1 MTRCAIGVDLGG
13 TKTAVGLVDETGRI
27 LERIE
32 TATPARA
39 GSAAI
44 IDTVIDLVRR
54 ASERGPVSAVG
65 VGAAGVIDADGTVV
79 AATDA
84 LPGWAGTPVAAL
96 IAAQFGV
103 PAVVVNDVHAHGIGE
118 GWIGAAAG
126 YRRSLVVAAGT
137 GLGGA
142 WVVDGEVDPGAHF
155 VAGHLGHIP
164 SEEAS
169 GITCSCGRIGH
180 LEAIASGPS
189 LHAEYLRRGGDP
201 AVRSARE
208 LTVLVADGDPLA
220 REVVRFCG
228 AALGRGIGGL
238 ANMLDPDIVV
248 VSGGLAS
255 IGGDWWSASSNRFSS
270 EVMDALADCR
280 VVPSELGGSAA
291 ILGAARLAL
300 TADTER
306 GTR

>member
-32 TATPARA
+32 TATPAWA
-39 GSAAI
+39 GSAVI
-44 IDTVIDLVRR
+44 IGTVIDQVRR

-96 IAAQFGV
+96 IAAQFDV
-103 PAVVVNDVHAHGIGE
+103 PVVVVNDVHAHGVGE
-118 GWIGAAAG
+118 AWVGSAADH
-126 YRRSLVVAAGT
+126 RRSLVVAAGT

-142 WVVDGEVDPGAHF
+142 WVVDGQVDPGAHF
-155 VAGHLGHIP
+155 VAGHLGHMP

-169 GITCSCGRIGH
+169 GIICSCGRIGH

-201 AVRSARE
+201 GVRSARE
-208 LTVLVADGDPLA
+208 LAALLEDGDSLA
-220 REVVRFCG
+220 CETVRICG

-238 ANMLDPDIVV
+238 VNMLDPDIVV

-255 IGGDWWSASSNRFSS
+255 IGDIWWSALHSAVSR
-270 EVMDALADCR
+270 ELMDAVTDCR
-280 VVPSELGGSAA
+280 VVPSDLAGNAA

-300 TADTER
+300 TAETER
-306 GTR
+306 GFR